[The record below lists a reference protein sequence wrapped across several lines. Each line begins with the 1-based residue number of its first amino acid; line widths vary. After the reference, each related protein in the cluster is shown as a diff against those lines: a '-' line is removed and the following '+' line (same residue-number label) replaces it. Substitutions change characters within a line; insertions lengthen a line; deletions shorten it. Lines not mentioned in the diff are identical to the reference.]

1 MPKSC
6 SICSQSKDIQ
16 DKILD
21 AHQTGLSYKKIEEQI
36 QNDDQIKVSYSAIQR
51 HLNKC
56 ITPSEQDKK
65 ERSLTF
71 QEKRETPQPEGAEI
85 HNALCHI
92 LLEGVEMFSQRMN
105 ETLDKT
111 TDYGT
116 HLETYRC
123 LDLLIKMF
131 ENLYPNIYD
140 KKGEKTVSLFIHQTV
155 YKELVNDQEE
165 NRNFLKKIEK
175 LEHNQTNGEEHAP

>member
-1 MPKSC
+1 MTKSC
-6 SICSQSKDIQ
+6 SICSQSREIQ
-16 DKILD
+16 DKILE
-21 AHQTGLSYKKIEEQI
+21 AHKTGLSYKKIEEQI
-36 QNDDQIKVSYSAIQR
+36 KNNHQIKVSYSAIQR

-56 ITPSEQDKK
+56 IIQPEQEKK
-65 ERSLTF
+65 ERSMTF
-71 QEKRETPQPEGAEI
+71 QEKRETTQPEGAEI

-92 LLEGVEMFSQRMN
+92 LLEGIEMFSQRMN

-131 ENLYPNIYD
+131 ENLYPNINN
-140 KKGEKTVSLFIHQTV
+140 KKGEKTVSEKLYQKLL
-155 YKELVNDQEE
+155 YMLESLQAE
-165 NRNFLKKIEK
+165 NINLLKKIKE
-175 LEHNQTNGEEHAP
+175 LEQNQTEGV

>member
-1 MPKSC
+1 MTKSC
-6 SICSQSKDIQ
+6 SICSQSREIQ
-16 DKILD
+16 DKILE
-21 AHQTGLSYKKIEEQI
+21 AHKTGLSYKKIEEQI
-36 QNDDQIKVSYSAIQR
+36 KNNHQIKVSYSAIQR

-56 ITPSEQDKK
+56 IIPPEQEKK
-65 ERSLTF
+65 ERSMTF
-71 QEKRETPQPEGAEI
+71 QEKRETTQPEGAEI

-131 ENLYPNIYD
+131 TNLYPNSHKQQRVEITNETSQKMIDYM
-140 KKGEKTVSLFIHQTV
+140 VSRGHSTSEAAKRII
-155 YKELVNDQEE
+155 ELEE
-165 NRNFLKKIEK
+165 LLKIARED
-175 LEHNQTNGEEHAP
+175 E

>member
-1 MPKSC
+1 MTKSC
-6 SICSQSKDIQ
+6 SICSQSREIQ
-16 DKILD
+16 DKILE
-21 AHQTGLSYKKIEEQI
+21 AHKTGLSYKKIEEQI
-36 QNDDQIKVSYSAIQR
+36 KNNHQIKVSYSAIQR

-56 ITPSEQDKK
+56 IIPPEQDKK
-65 ERSLTF
+65 ERSMTF
-71 QEKRETPQPEGAEI
+71 QEKRETTQPEGAEI

-140 KKGEKTVSLFIHQTV
+140 KKGEKTVSLFIHQIV
-155 YKELVNDQEE
+155 YKGLVSAQEE
-165 NRNFLKKIEK
+165 NRNLLKRIEE
-175 LEHNQTNGEEHAP
+175 LEQNQTEGV

>member
-1 MPKSC
+1 MTKSC
-6 SICSQSKDIQ
+6 SICSQSREIQ
-16 DKILD
+16 DKILE
-21 AHQTGLSYKKIEEQI
+21 AHKTGLSYKKIEEQLK
-36 QNDDQIKVSYSAIQR
+36 NNHQIKVSYSAIQR

-56 ITPSEQDKK
+56 IIPPEQDKK
-65 ERSLTF
+65 ERSMTF
-71 QEKRETPQPEGAEI
+71 QEKRETTQPEGAEI

-140 KKGEKTVSLFIHQTV
+140 KKGEKTVSLFIHQ
-155 YKELVNDQEE
+155 D
-165 NRNFLKKIEK
+165 
-175 LEHNQTNGEEHAP
+175 